1 MSINILI
8 SPDTFKECISSVKL
22 SSLIAE
28 EFDDLQGVN
37 TIMKPISD
45 GGDGFLEVCRFHFG
59 GEILNYKIATPYD
72 TSELVCPILYN
83 RNSKTIY
90 IESANVL
97 GLKIVPDMFRNPLKL
112 SSKGLGELLLNI
124 ENDILNGKINA
135 EKIVMGI
142 GGTSTID
149 MGFGACSAL
158 GLKLCDGNNIEVL
171 PVPEN
176 LSNVKDIKWETKT
189 FPFQVELILDVEI
202 PLLGRNGAAMLFGIQ
217 KGASESDIVIL
228 ENGFNN
234 IVNLLPNNKITG
246 SSNPLFGAGGGI
258 PSLFHLL
265 LNAKIRIAK
274 DFILNDLYI
283 RKLKGKVDFV
293 ITGEG
298 AFDNQSLMGKGAG
311 ILLKEFE
318 NECDKI
324 VLFCGIIRNEVRQ
337 ILPDNI
343 LPIEISSFFQN
354 NNESISNIECGIHQ
368 ACIKIKNNL
377 KL

>member
-8 SPDTFKECISSVKL
+8 SPDSYKECISSVKL

-37 TIMKPISD
+37 SIMKPISD
-45 GGDGFLEVCRFHFG
+45 GGDGFHEVCRFHFG
-59 GEILNYKIATPYD
+59 GEILNYKISTPFD
-72 TSELVCPILYN
+72 NPELVCPVLYN
-83 RNSKTIY
+83 NDSQTIY

-97 GLKIVPDMFRNPLKL
+97 GLKIVPAQLRNPLQL
-112 SSKGLGELLLNI
+112 SSKGLGELLLKI
-124 ENDILNGKINA
+124 ENDILSGKINA

-149 MGFGACSAL
+149 MGIGACSAL
-158 GLKLCDGNNIEVL
+158 GLKLCDGNDIEVL

-176 LSNVKDIKWETKT
+176 LSKVKAIKWETKI
-189 FPFQVELILDVEI
+189 FPFQIEFILDVEI
-202 PLLGRNGAAMLFGIQ
+202 PLFGRNGATMLFGNQ
-217 KGASESDIVIL
+217 KGASESDILII
-228 ENGFNN
+228 ENGLNN
-234 IVNLLPNNKITG
+234 IVNLLQNNKITG

-274 DFILNDLYI
+274 DFILNDLNI
-283 RKLKGKVDFV
+283 QKLKGKVDFV

-311 ILLKEFE
+311 IILKEFE
-318 NECDKI
+318 NECDKMF
-324 VLFCGIIRNEVRQ
+324 LLCGIIRNEVRE
-337 ILPDNI
+337 ILPSNI
-343 LPIEISSFFQN
+343 LQIEISSFFQN
-354 NNESISNIECGIHQ
+354 NNESISNIESGIRL
-368 ACIKIKNNL
+368 ACIKIRNNL
-377 KL
+377 